1 MGNSLRQGSGKDR
14 AQGSG
19 NRVKIIRRPEPY
31 LFRFPAISPCLKPKA
46 VHYYPGETMNLGMP
60 EILII
65 LLVALLLFG
74 PRKLPELGRSLGQ
87 SIREFQRGAKNIR
100 EEFEKAAEVKEFKE
114 IKEELSKPLETKEEK
129 S

>member
-1 MGNSLRQGSGKDR
+1 
-14 AQGSG
+14 
-19 NRVKIIRRPEPY
+19 
-31 LFRFPAISPCLKPKA
+31 
-46 VHYYPGETMNLGMP
+46 MNLGMT

-65 LLVALLLFG
+65 LLIALLLFG

-87 SIREFQRGAKNIR
+87 SIREFQRGARSIR

-114 IKEELSKPLETKEEK
+114 IKEEMSRPLEEKKLEAKEESK

>member
-1 MGNSLRQGSGKDR
+1 
-14 AQGSG
+14 
-19 NRVKIIRRPEPY
+19 
-31 LFRFPAISPCLKPKA
+31 
-46 VHYYPGETMNLGMP
+46 MNLGMP

-74 PRKLPELGRSLGQ
+74 PRKLPELGRTLGQ

-114 IKEELSKPLETKEEK
+114 IKEELSKPIETKVEEK
-129 S
+129 G

>member
-1 MGNSLRQGSGKDR
+1 MP
-14 AQGSG
+14 
-19 NRVKIIRRPEPY
+19 I
-31 LFRFPAISPCLKPKA
+31 
-46 VHYYPGETMNLGMP
+46 GMS

-87 SIREFQRGAKNIR
+87 SIREFQKGAKSIR
-100 EEFEKAAEVKEFKE
+100 EEFEKAADVKELRE
-114 IKEELSKPLETKEEK
+114 IKEDLSKPLEVRPEPTKEEAK

>member
-1 MGNSLRQGSGKDR
+1 
-14 AQGSG
+14 
-19 NRVKIIRRPEPY
+19 
-31 LFRFPAISPCLKPKA
+31 
-46 VHYYPGETMNLGMP
+46 MNLGMT

-87 SIREFQRGAKNIR
+87 NIREFQRGAKNIR
-100 EEFEKAAEVKEFKE
+100 EEFERSADVKEFKE
-114 IKEELSKPLETKEEK
+114 IKEELSKPLEELRKPLETKEESK

>member
-1 MGNSLRQGSGKDR
+1 
-14 AQGSG
+14 
-19 NRVKIIRRPEPY
+19 
-31 LFRFPAISPCLKPKA
+31 
-46 VHYYPGETMNLGMP
+46 MNLGMT

-65 LLVALLLFG
+65 LLIALLLFG

-100 EEFEKAAEVKEFKE
+100 EEFEKAADVQELKE
-114 IKEELSKPLETKEEK
+114 IKEEISKPLEELKKPLEAREEPK